1 MNTLDTMKLAL
12 AMLEKC
18 NMNGWMLAD
27 YEDEMYQAISA
38 LKQAIEEYEKAEP
51 VAEYHFDLVAGK
63 LLTELKPFHVGK
75 TLLYTHPPKKEK
87 NS

>member
-1 MNTLDTMKLAL
+1 MNTLDTMKMAL

-38 LKQAIEEYEKAEP
+38 LKQAIEECKKA
-51 VAEYHFDLVAGK
+51 
-63 LLTELKPFHVGK
+63 KP
-75 TLLYTHPPKKEK
+75 KEK
-87 NS
+87 NA

>member
-1 MNTLDTMKLAL
+1 MPRIFNRDGCRSTHIRRRTRASDAATSKIGVNKMNTLDTMKMAL

-38 LKQAIEEYEKAEP
+38 LKQAIEECKKA
-51 VAEYHFDLVAGK
+51 
-63 LLTELKPFHVGK
+63 KP
-75 TLLYTHPPKKEK
+75 KEK
-87 NS
+87 NA